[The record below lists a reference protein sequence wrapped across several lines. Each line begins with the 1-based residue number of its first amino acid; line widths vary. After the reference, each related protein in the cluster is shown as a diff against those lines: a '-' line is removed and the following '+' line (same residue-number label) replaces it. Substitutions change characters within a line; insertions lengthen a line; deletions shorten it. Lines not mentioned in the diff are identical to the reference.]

1 MTRHPLTTTIT
12 LLIMAEPQSKRLE
25 DNVYQVL
32 SHLIDLAEWS
42 DERRADL
49 YARLA
54 ERLKP
59 DMTMLIMERVVEYC
73 LIRNEEWFLDI

>member
-12 LLIMAEPQSKRLE
+12 LLIMAEPQTNKLE
-25 DNVYQVL
+25 ENVYKVL
-32 SHLIDLAEWS
+32 SHLIDLAKWS

-59 DMTMLIMERVVEYC
+59 GMTMLVMERVVEYC
-73 LIRNEEWFLDI
+73 LIYNEEWFLDI